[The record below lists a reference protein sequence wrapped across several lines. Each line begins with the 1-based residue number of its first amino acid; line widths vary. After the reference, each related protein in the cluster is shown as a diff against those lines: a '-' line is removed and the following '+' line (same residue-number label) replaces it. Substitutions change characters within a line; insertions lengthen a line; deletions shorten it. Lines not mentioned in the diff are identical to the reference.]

1 MQIQYSIF
9 TYPVIQSRGEEQG
22 RATGG
27 GEASGRKEQRAGEGT
42 DLGGWGGCRE
52 EQRRE
57 ADGSLQG
64 GGREADGSPAGGG
77 RATGPL
83 QGGGAAES
91 AADRGPAGRRED

>member
-1 MQIQYSIF
+1 MEKRAGGRS
-9 TYPVIQSRGEEQG
+9 SEQG
-22 RATGG
+22 RALT
-27 GEASGRKEQRAGEGT
+27 
-42 DLGGWGGCRE
+42 LGAWGGCRE

-64 GGREADGSPAGGG
+64 GGREADGSPTGGG